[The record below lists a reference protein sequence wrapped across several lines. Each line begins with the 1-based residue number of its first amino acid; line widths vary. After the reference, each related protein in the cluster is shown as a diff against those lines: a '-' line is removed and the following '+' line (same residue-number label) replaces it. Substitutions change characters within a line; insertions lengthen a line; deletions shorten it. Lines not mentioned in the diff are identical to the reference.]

1 MKTLRH
7 EVLCIVGEHVAME
20 QLQKCAGTKE
30 IEMMMT
36 SSGPKKNDIITTLMN
51 EPESVKLKVGYS

>member
-1 MKTLRH
+1 M
-7 EVLCIVGEHVAME
+7 LCIVGEHVAME